1 MPLRTDFSTMN
12 CSLARA
18 LDQMGDPW
26 VLLVLRECLLG
37 AERFEEFAQA
47 LGAAR
52 KVLADRLA
60 RMTADGL
67 LERFELTTSGKRA
80 AYRITAKGEALVP
93 ALVALMQWGDVW
105 ISGAGQEPIVA
116 VGPRGAAIAP
126 LALRTRSGQPVPV
139 SALRWEPGPGAKPRT
154 RAHVRMLAAREIERG
169 EPRHG
174 FQSVVEGTPALRQR

>member
-1 MPLRTDFSTMN
+1 MPLRTDFSAMN

-37 AERFEEFAQA
+37 AERFEQFERA

-60 RMTADGL
+60 RMTAHGL
-67 LERFELTTSGKRA
+67 LERIPLDGSGKRA

-93 ALVALMQWGDVW
+93 ALVALMQWGDAW
-105 ISGAGQEPIVA
+105 ITGAGQEPIIPL
-116 VGPRGAAIAP
+116 GPRGAPIAP
-126 LALRTRSGQPVPV
+126 LVLRTRSGQPVAA
-139 SALRWEPGPGAKPRT
+139 SALRWEPGAGAEPRT
-154 RAHVRMLAAREIERG
+154 RAHVRMLAAHKAARG
-169 EPRHG
+169 RSRPAP
-174 FQSVVEGTPALRQR
+174 GTGG

>member
-26 VLLVLRECLLG
+26 ILLVLRECLLG
-37 AERFEEFAQA
+37 AERFEQFGLA

-67 LERFELTTSGKRA
+67 LERVELTTGGKRA
-80 AYRITAKGEALVP
+80 AYRTTAKGEALVP
-93 ALVALMQWGDVW
+93 VLVALMQWGDVW
-105 ISGAGQEPIVA
+105 ISGAGREPMVP
-116 VGPRGAAIAP
+116 VGPRGAPIAP

-139 SALRWEPGPGAKPRT
+139 SALRWEPGPGAEPRT
-154 RAHVRMLAAREIERG
+154 RAHVRMLATREVKARSPGDGVAR
-169 EPRHG
+169 R
-174 FQSVVEGTPALRQR
+174 TPSRQR